1 MKVRTVFISVFCALV
16 AVFSGNRLFL
26 LFAGLG
32 LVGLLDGLGLSEVE
46 TDGLYLYVSNLLR
59 KGRVPLTDVA
69 EVSLGVWPRFRIIV
83 DLRGETPLGRR
94 IAYEPPMDWM
104 ATAYDHRGVRELKAL
119 VAQAI
124 RHSPRAIS

>member
-69 EVSLGVWPRFRIIV
+69 EVSLG
-83 DLRGETPLGRR
+83 G
-94 IAYEPPMDWM
+94 M
-104 ATAYDHRGVRELKAL
+104 AKISNHRG
-119 VAQAI
+119 
-124 RHSPRAIS
+124 SPRRDAAGPSDRLRASDGLDGHGV